1 MGDPAQ
7 LPRLGPCCVVPGCSK
22 RSGANLLSAIRSFR
36 FPKDPSRRAAWVQA
50 VRRDKWLPND
60 RSVICSTHFIT
71 GCPSQDPT
79 HPDYVPSIFPFKA
92 PKHVAKKVAR
102 HGRLQERLKR
112 QNKHA
117 QSKDR
122 AIATKESECSHEEL
136 PCAEESATA
145 DSGTNTEVTG
155 SQLETLLQENES
167 LKKEVCDLKKELTKT
182 TETLRGFK
190 ACNENLQRS
199 LESNTPTKDA
209 LRDDLRVKFYTGLV
223 SRNMFYS
230 LLSFVLS
237 FWKPDTQTFL
247 EPEEQLVMVLMRLRL
262 GLLTEDLA
270 CRFRIP
276 SSSVSVIFHRWLDIL
291 SSSLG
296 KLLIWPSRKAIRRN
310 LPDVFCDPVFKNV
323 RCTVDCSEI
332 FIHKPSF
339 MSARSQ
345 TFSQYKHHNTAKFL
359 VAVSPAGA
367 ITFISKAW
375 GGRVSD
381 KELTAKCGLLDKIDE
396 GDVILADRGFKCEE
410 LLAAKGASVLMPSF
424 TKGKK
429 QLSGK
434 EVALSRKLS
443 RARIH
448 VERTIQRLKTF
459 RIFQMILPISY
470 VKKAGDVGLSTIDK
484 TLIVCSALLN
494 LQTPVIAGVGQN
506 G

>member
-22 RSGANLLSAIRSFR
+22 RSGANLLSVIRSFR

-92 PKHVAKKVAR
+92 PKDVAKKVAR

-112 QNKHA
+112 QNEHA

-122 AIATKESECSHEEL
+122 AIATKESECSHKEL
-136 PCAEESATA
+136 PCAEESARA

-190 ACNENLQRS
+190 ACDENLQRS

-310 LPDVFCDPVFKNV
+310 LP
-323 RCTVDCSEI
+323 
-332 FIHKPSF
+332 
-339 MSARSQ
+339 
-345 TFSQYKHHNTAKFL
+345 
-359 VAVSPAGA
+359 
-367 ITFISKAW
+367 
-375 GGRVSD
+375 
-381 KELTAKCGLLDKIDE
+381 
-396 GDVILADRGFKCEE
+396 
-410 LLAAKGASVLMPSF
+410 AKGASVLMPSF

-484 TLIVCSALLN
+484 TLIVCSALVN